1 MGRKLHLLKTK
12 KTDMTRL
19 KFNRPDSFK
28 EIISINGRRF
38 KHFDLVTI
46 PSNFGCKL
54 TDKNKEGISEYIN
67 YKGLTYYPEN

>member
-1 MGRKLHLLKTK
+1 VIK

-19 KFNRPDSFK
+19 KFNRPDSFR
-28 EIISINGRRF
+28 EIVTINGRRF

-46 PSNFGCKL
+46 PGNFGCKV
-54 TDKNKEGISEYIN
+54 TDKNKEGIAEYIN